1 MFPSRDPERESEAVE
16 KQTFWLIYKTY
27 KTALDDI
34 QLTDQQ
40 HSYNLLTH
48 SSPRTRKNMSKP
60 VLYTFPHSVWAAA
73 PHLALPRVVN
83 LIEGANFDPEF
94 VKVNPHATLP
104 TLIHEGK
111 SFTSTVA
118 VINYLVS
125 ISSRKIAPETS
136 ITTVRNDEELAK
148 TSSGFANIFTSTRLD
163 GLKRSISG
171 VHALLNGQAPD
182 EVKQGFFNVSTA
194 LWESI
199 KSFIFETLPAAIT
212 EGPFIGGSRPGID
225 DLHVGAWLARI
236 AFLSGGQKCD
246 QGVVALEKRFG
257 PVPEKVKVYWAAWIG
272 RDSWVRA
279 YPDNVLH

>member
-1 MFPSRDPERESEAVE
+1 MVYYLSSS
-16 KQTFWLIYKTY
+16 TT
-27 KTALDDI
+27 
-34 QLTDQQ
+34 
-40 HSYNLLTH
+40 LLQPQPLNPFF
-48 SSPRTRKNMSKP
+48 SSNSKKYVQP

-73 PHLALPRVVN
+73 PHLALGELGLDADPRVVN

-94 VKVNPHATLP
+94 VKV
-104 TLIHEGK
+104 GK

-136 ITTVRNDEELAK
+136 ITTVVHEDKIDPNLR
-148 TSSGFANIFTSTRLD
+148 SSPREMTKNSLRPQVASLISSRFG
-163 GLKRSISG
+163 GLKKSISG

-199 KSFIFETLPAAIT
+199 KSFIFETLPAASLRDHSSAV
-212 EGPFIGGSRPGID
+212 PVR
-225 DLHVGAWLARI
+225 
-236 AFLSGGQKCD
+236 KCD
-246 QGVVALEKRFG
+246 RGVAALEKRFG
-257 PVPEKVKVYWAAWIG
+257 PVPEKVKVYWVAWIG
-272 RDSWVRA
+272 RDSWVGA

>member
-1 MFPSRDPERESEAVE
+1 
-16 KQTFWLIYKTY
+16 
-27 KTALDDI
+27 
-34 QLTDQQ
+34 
-40 HSYNLLTH
+40 
-48 SSPRTRKNMSKP
+48 
-60 VLYTFPHSVWAAA
+60 FPHSVWAAA
-73 PHLALPRVVN
+73 PHLALGELGLDADPKVVN

-104 TLIHEGK
+104 TLTHEGK

-125 ISSRKIAPETS
+125 ISSTKIAPETS
-136 ITTVRNDEELAK
+136 ITKVVHEDKIDPNFAFVASRNDEELAK
-148 TSSGFANIFTSTRLD
+148 TSSGFANIFTSTRLG
-163 GLKRSISG
+163 GLKKFAATPEGQVHKAFYDKQITSISG

-212 EGPFIGGSRPGID
+212 VGPFIGGSRPGID

-236 AFLSGGQKCD
+236 AFLSGGQKSD
-246 QGVVALEKRFG
+246 QGVAALEKRFG
-257 PVPEKVKVYWAAWIG
+257 PVPEKVKVYWSAWIA
-272 RDSWVRA
+272 RDSWVGA